1 MNSLFRFS
9 TFATLAFLTV
19 CFLYALPVHAA
30 PSSLEDFCS
39 ANPCRKDLTIRL
51 RTESKDLNIPV
62 PLYWPAVQGEQL
74 SILPGE
80 KLYIEAQVDG
90 RSLTNLNQVDS
101 ITNPEN
107 TLVFEFT
114 QMDKETGMML
124 TVKNP
129 FTARL
134 KYHINMVDF
143 AHKPYQTSSCAV
155 MAGGS
160 VSEMWSHPITEL
172 LISDFH
178 FPENPVGCVY

>member
-1 MNSLFRFS
+1 
-9 TFATLAFLTV
+9 
-19 CFLYALPVHAA
+19 
-30 PSSLEDFCS
+30 
-39 ANPCRKDLTIRL
+39 
-51 RTESKDLNIPV
+51 
-62 PLYWPAVQGEQL
+62 VQGKQL

-143 AHKPYQTSSCAV
+143 AHKPHQTSSCAV

>member
-1 MNSLFRFS
+1 MSYKTFLPIILAAFVSAS
-9 TFATLAFLTV
+9 TIAESSQNAVT
-19 CFLYALPVHAA
+19 
-30 PSSLEDFCS
+30 SSLEDFCS

-51 RTESKDLNIPV
+51 RTESKNLNIPV
-62 PLYWPAVQGEQL
+62 PLYWPAVQEEQL

-114 QMDKETGMML
+114 QMDKEIGMML

-129 FTARL
+129 FKAPL
-134 KYHINMVDF
+134 KYHINMIDF
-143 AHKPYQTSSCAV
+143 AHKPHQTSSCAV

-160 VSEMWSHPITEL
+160 VFESWPYPITEL

-178 FPENPVGCVY
+178 FLENPVGCVY